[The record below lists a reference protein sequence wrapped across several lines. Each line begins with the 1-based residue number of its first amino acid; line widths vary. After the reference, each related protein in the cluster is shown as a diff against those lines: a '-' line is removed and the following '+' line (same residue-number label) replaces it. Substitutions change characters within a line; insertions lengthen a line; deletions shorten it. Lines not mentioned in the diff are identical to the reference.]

1 VAKKSRGGSGKKPRR
16 KAGRKGK
23 RDLRR
28 AGPGEVKVITGNYA
42 VAYAAKLAR
51 AEVISAYPITP
62 QTSIVEKLSE
72 LCGSGELAAEFIK
85 VESEHSAMSCLIG
98 ASLAGVRTFTATS
111 SHGLAYMHE
120 VLHWA
125 AGQRL
130 PIVLV
135 NVNRAMGPGWNIWSD
150 QTDSLSQRDT
160 GWAQFY
166 CESNQEALDTVIQAF
181 RVAEQASVPVMVVYD
196 AFSLSHTSEAVEL
209 PAQEG
214 VDRFLPP
221 HRPAVKLDPK
231 DPRFFGALVTFD
243 YYTEHRWLLERD
255 TRRVLE
261 LAAEAG
267 REYGMITG
275 RSYPVVEKYRT
286 SGADLL
292 LLATGT
298 IASTAKDVI
307 DAWRAEGRKV
317 GLVRPRLFR
326 PYPQEEL
333 RSICRGVP
341 RVAVIDRDNSFGA
354 GGVWCAETRSALYD
368 LPAGQRPE
376 ILSYVAGLGGRD
388 VTVEVIDRVLKLAAA
403 GKAQPRGTWVDLK
416 P

>member
-1 VAKKSRGGSGKKPRR
+1 M
-16 KAGRKGK
+16 
-23 RDLRR
+23 
-28 AGPGEVKVITGNYA
+28 
-42 VAYAAKLAR
+42 AYAAKLAR
-51 AEVISAYPITP
+51 VQMVSAYPITP

-72 LCGSGELAAEFIK
+72 LCGSGELPAEFIK

-98 ASLAGVRTFTATS
+98 ASLAGVRSFTATS

-135 NVNRAMGPGWNIWSD
+135 NVNRALGPGWNIWSD
-150 QTDSLSQRDT
+150 QTDSLSQRET

-181 RVAEQASVPVMVVYD
+181 RVAEQVRVPVMVVYD

-214 VDRFLPP
+214 VDRFLPAYKP
-221 HRPAVKLDPK
+221 EVRVDPR
-231 DPRFFGALVTFD
+231 DPRFFGGLVTPD
-243 YYTEHRWLLERD
+243 YYMEHRWLLERD
-255 TRRVLE
+255 TRRILDV
-261 LAAEAG
+261 AAEAG
-267 REYGMITG
+267 REYGEITG
-275 RSYPVVEKYRT
+275 RSYPVIEKYET
-286 SGADLL
+286 AGAEMLM
-292 LLATGT
+292 LATGT

-307 DAWRAEGRKV
+307 DAWRKKGRKV

-333 RSICRGVP
+333 RKICKGVK
-341 RVAVIDRDNSFGA
+341 RVAVVDRDNSFGS

-368 LPAGQRPE
+368 MPDKSRPQL
-376 ILSYVAGLGGRD
+376 LSYIAGLGGRD
-388 VTVEVIDRVLKLAAA
+388 VTVEVIDEILKAAWA
-403 GKAQPRGTWVDLK
+403 GKAEPRGTWIGLK

>member
-1 VAKKSRGGSGKKPRR
+1 MARKKPPVRR
-16 KAGRKGK
+16 TKKAGAKGRKLK
-23 RDLRR
+23 P
-28 AGPGEVKVITGNYA
+28 AGPGDVKVITGNYA

-51 AEVISAYPITP
+51 AEVVSAYPITP

-72 LCGSGELAAEFIK
+72 LCGTGEMQAEFIK

-98 ASLAGVRTFTATS
+98 ASLAGVRAFTATS

-181 RVAEQASVPVMVVYD
+181 RVAEQVSVPVMVVYD

-209 PAQEG
+209 PPQKG
-214 VDRFLPP
+214 VDTYLPRY
-221 HRPAVKLDPK
+221 RPKVRLDPK
-231 DPRFFGALVTFD
+231 DPRFFGGLVTPN
-243 YYTEHRWLLERD
+243 YYMEQRWLLERD
-255 TRRVLE
+255 TRKILE
-261 LAAEAG
+261 VAEVAG
-267 REYGMITG
+267 REYGRMFG
-275 RSYPVVEKYRT
+275 RSYPVVEEYRT
-286 SGADLL
+286 DGAKLL
-292 LLATGT
+292 VLATGT
-298 IASTAKDVI
+298 IASTSKDVI
-307 DAWRAEGRKV
+307 DDWRRKGRKI

-326 PYPQEEL
+326 PYPHEEL
-333 RSICRGVP
+333 RRICRKVP
-341 RVAVIDRDNSFGA
+341 RVAVVDRDNSFGS
-354 GGVWCAETRSALYD
+354 GGIWAAETRSALYD
-368 LPAGQRPE
+368 LPAKSRPE
-376 ILSYVAGLGGRD
+376 VLSFVAGLGGRD
-388 VTVEVIDRVLKLAAA
+388 VTPEVVDRLFKAAWA
-403 GKAQPRGTWVDLK
+403 GKAEPRGTWVDLNS
-416 P
+416 